1 MGFAITTIVVDST
14 ILSSMEHAL
23 MNVKPDKKAQIFISV
38 LFAKCRGVGLAL
50 LICFLEFWS
59 GVIVFALFFLNVLS
73 ALW

>member
-1 MGFAITTIVVDST
+1 
-14 ILSSMEHAL
+14 MEHAIV
-23 MNVKPDKKAQIFISV
+23 NVKPHKNIKCPNVLLNSV
-38 LFAKCRGVGLAL
+38 PLAKCRGVGLAL

>member
-1 MGFAITTIVVDST
+1 MCNAHCYSKTTFNEASGRTLNGLSNPSLNSVP
-14 ILSSMEHAL
+14 ILL
-23 MNVKPDKKAQIFISV
+23 P
-38 LFAKCRGVGLAL
+38 CRGVCLAL